1 MEVCNFVICYCILI
15 LLWLFLGG
23 CLFTFVFCL
32 SFFVLFLERETE
44 GVNGV
49 TRIFW
54 LISLHSPGAKALY
67 FSEPSFVG

>member
-1 MEVCNFVICYCILI
+1 MQFCY
-15 LLWLFLGG
+15 LLLHFDIVVVVSWWLFVYFCFL
-23 CLFTFVFCL
+23 FVFFCP
-32 SFFVLFLERETE
+32 FFWRERE

-54 LISLHSPGAKALY
+54 LISLHNPGAKALY